1 MAFDLQRTVPAVSD
15 EAAWPEDAIE
25 IGRIADAWGI
35 KGWFKVQAYSADA
48 QALFSSRRWF
58 LKPGDDRKPAAA
70 LPPAAK
76 AGTLPSVLK
85 ILSVRDHG
93 EGIVASA
100 EGVADRSAA
109 EALRG
114 ARIFVSRAAFPKTDP
129 DEYYWVDLIGLAVL
143 NRQGEALG
151 TVIDLLDTGPHSV
164 LRIAPPGLTPPIK
177 PDQERLVPFVAAFV
191 DQVDLEQ
198 RRILVD
204 WGLDY

>member
-1 MAFDLQRTVPAVSD
+1 VSSGS
-15 EAAWPEDAIE
+15 EELAWPEDAVE

-58 LKPGDDRKPAAA
+58 LKPGDDKKPAAA
-70 LPPAAK
+70 LGAAAK
-76 AGTLPSVLK
+76 ARPLPPVLK

-109 EALRG
+109 EGLRG
-114 ARIFVSRAAFPKTDP
+114 ARICVSRAAFPGTDP
-129 DEYYWVDLIGLAVL
+129 DEYYWVDLIGLAVF

-177 PDQERLVPFVAAFV
+177 PDQERLVPFVAAFI